1 MSLDHLADLF
11 ALETIDTGL
20 YRSTYLFTEERP
32 LYGGQVAAQALVAA
46 ARTAPEGRTPHSMH
60 CYFLRGGDPAK
71 QVVFHVAN
79 DFDGGSFSSR
89 RVIAVQEG
97 KVIFNCTVSFHAE
110 NEGPENQMVDPVE
123 IGRPEDLDVF
133 ESGRLH
139 SVEMREAPN
148 EGPMRTWPQNFWAR
162 TTAELGTDPVLNAAA
177 LVYLTDGGS
186 GLVKVRTPEVGFL
199 STIDHTVWI
208 HRIPDMSQWHLFNY
222 LPRRTGGGRG
232 LFTGSVFDGDG
243 YLVASFSQECLFRYQ
258 RKKSS

>member
-1 MSLDHLADLF
+1 MSNEHLAEILS
-11 ALETIDTGL
+11 LETIDQGL
-20 YRSTYLFTEERP
+20 YRSTHLFSETVP

-46 ARTAPEGRTPHSMH
+46 ARTAPPDRKPHSMH

-97 KVIFNCTVSFHAE
+97 AVIFNCTVSFHAK
-110 NEGPENQMVDPVE
+110 NEGPEAQMVQPVE
-123 IGRPEDLDVF
+123 IGDV
-133 ESGRLH
+133 EGLRDVDSRRLH
-139 SVEMREAPN
+139 SVEMRVAEQS
-148 EGPMRTWPQNFWAR
+148 GTRSWPQNFFAR
-162 TTAELGTDPVLNAAA
+162 TTADFRGDPLMNAAA

-186 GLVKVRTPEVGFL
+186 GLGAVRTPEVGFL
-199 STIDHTVWI
+199 STIDHTVWL

-232 LFTGSVFDGDG
+232 LFTGSVYDVDG
-243 YLVASFSQECLFRYQ
+243 YLLASFAQECLFRYQ
-258 RKKSS
+258 RK